1 MARTYVLC
9 ALALGLGGCDLVPLA
24 LVRSPPAIAVI
35 PVGPPESTINGR
47 WVIADEFG
55 DQFCITIQQ
64 RRISILNEGCLMNG
78 RGFAVGFNET
88 PRAALAGRRLV
99 ITTTYAPRL
108 FDDTEVKLTFSGERQ
123 IDGSYVGQLVTEQ
136 TTIELVGGEEFVTE
150 TFSGRNAVLT
160 RD

>member
-1 MARTYVLC
+1 MARSWLLC
-9 ALALGLGGCDLVPLA
+9 ALGLGLGGCDAVPLA
-24 LVRSPPAIAVI
+24 LVPSPLAI
-35 PVGPPESTINGR
+35 VGVPGPPPESTLDGS

-64 RRISILNEGCLMNG
+64 RRISILNEGCQTNG

-88 PRAALAGRRLV
+88 PRAAVANLLLA

-108 FDDTEVKLTFSGERQ
+108 FDDTEVKLTFSGQRQ
-123 IDGSYVGQLVTEQ
+123 PDGSFVGQLVTEE
-136 TTIELVGGEEFVTE
+136 TTIEVVGGEEFVVGAV
-150 TFSGRNAVLT
+150 SQRNAVLA

>member
-1 MARTYVLC
+1 MARTYLLC
-9 ALALGLGGCDLVPLA
+9 ALGLGLGGCGAVPLA
-24 LVRSPPAIAVI
+24 LFPLPPVIAVI
-35 PVGPPESTINGR
+35 PAAPLELTLDGR

-64 RRISILNEGCLMNG
+64 RRISILNEGCLLNG

-123 IDGSYVGQLVTEQ
+123 LDGSYVGQLVTEQ

-150 TFSGRNAVLT
+150 SFSGRNAVLT